1 MDHPRLELDF
11 HQVFERVTDAYVAL
25 DRDWRYT
32 YANAKAC
39 QLFGRAVGELIGRHI
54 WTEFPEGAGQP
65 FHHAYEQA
73 MAEQRPLQIEAFYP
87 PYNRWFENRIYPSAD
102 GLTIYFHD
110 ITERKRA
117 EQLDA
122 GQHEILEG
130 IAAQRP
136 LVESLER
143 IARLHET
150 MNPGALC
157 SLLLL
162 DEDGRHVLHGAA
174 PSLPETYNRTLHGLE
189 IGEAHGSCG
198 TAAWHGERV
207 VVADIASHPYWEDY
221 RGSALA
227 HGLKACWS
235 TPVFGSHHEV
245 LGTFAVYFREPREP
259 REEELRSIDR
269 MLPITG
275 IAIES
280 ARLVERL
287 RARNRFFDMSQEI
300 FCILDPRS
308 ERLLQFNPSLPRLTG
323 YGTGEL
329 TLRSYREFLQPEDP
343 GDGSDPMVV
352 LGRSGERVHEFVN
365 RCRCRDGSERL
376 LEWVSFAAPDGLV
389 YAVARDITERR
400 RVQAELAHASSHD
413 PVTGLPQHL
422 ELGRALRAMLGDTPA
437 PVWVLV
443 IGLDRFQGVNESVG
457 HLAGDDVLRQLA
469 ARLQAALAGQGR
481 IARFAGD
488 EFVVTVAGLSADGAH
503 ALAERLRAAV
513 AEPVEGSD
521 YRLLLTASVGISHS
535 PDHGTDP
542 NNLLR
547 RAEAAM
553 NLAKREGRDRVSEF
567 SVEQMRDLEDRLV
580 MGNQLRDAIRHGEL
594 ELHYQ
599 PQYRAADRRLTGFE
613 ALLRWNSRNLGQVP
627 PARFIPI
634 AEALGL
640 MPEIGEWVL
649 DAACRQLRA
658 WLDRGHRDFTVA
670 VNVSAQQLQRHGLV
684 AQVGAA
690 LQRHNVPPAM
700 LDIEITESSFME
712 NVWRVQRTLAELKAL
727 GIKLSLD
734 DFGTGYSSL
743 AYLKQFPIDKLKIDQ
758 AFVRGLPTD
767 AADAAIVRTIIAM
780 AHELHMCVAAEG
792 VASQAQADFLAAVG
806 CDELQGNH
814 LGPALRVPQAE
825 ERFVDGG
832 VSQL

>member
-1 MDHPRLELDF
+1 
-11 HQVFERVTDAYVAL
+11 
-25 DRDWRYT
+25 
-32 YANAKAC
+32 
-39 QLFGRAVGELIGRHI
+39 
-54 WTEFPEGAGQP
+54 
-65 FHHAYEQA
+65 
-73 MAEQRPLQIEAFYP
+73 
-87 PYNRWFENRIYPSAD
+87 
-102 GLTIYFHD
+102 
-110 ITERKRA
+110 
-117 EQLDA
+117 
-122 GQHEILEG
+122 
-130 IAAQRP
+130 
-136 LVESLER
+136 
-143 IARLHET
+143 
-150 MNPGALC
+150 
-157 SLLLL
+157 
-162 DEDGRHVLHGAA
+162 
-174 PSLPETYNRTLHGLE
+174 
-189 IGEAHGSCG
+189 
-198 TAAWHGERV
+198 
-207 VVADIASHPYWEDY
+207 
-221 RGSALA
+221 
-227 HGLKACWS
+227 
-235 TPVFGSHHEV
+235 
-245 LGTFAVYFREPREP
+245 
-259 REEELRSIDR
+259 
-269 MLPITG
+269 
-275 IAIES
+275 
-280 ARLVERL
+280 
-287 RARNRFFDMSQEI
+287 
-300 FCILDPRS
+300 
-308 ERLLQFNPSLPRLTG
+308 
-323 YGTGEL
+323 
-329 TLRSYREFLQPEDP
+329 
-343 GDGSDPMVV
+343 MVV

-422 ELGRALRAMLGDTPA
+422 ELGQALRAMLEDASA

-503 ALAERLRAAV
+503 ALAGRLRAAV

-535 PDHGTDP
+535 PDHGIDP

-567 SVEQMRDLEDRLV
+567 SIEQMRDLEDRLV

-599 PQYRAADRRLTGFE
+599 PQYRAADSRLTGFE

-627 PARFIPI
+627 PARFISI

-658 WLDRGHRDFTVA
+658 WLDRGHRGFTVA

-690 LQRHNVPPAM
+690 LQRHDVPPAM

-727 GIKLSLD
+727 GIRLSLD

-758 AFVRGLPTD
+758 AFVHGLPTG
-767 AADAAIVRTIIAM
+767 AADAAIVRTIIAV
-780 AHELHMCVAAEG
+780 AHELRMHVAAEG
-792 VASQAQADFLAAVG
+792 VASRSQADFLAAAG

-814 LGPALRVPQAE
+814 LDPALRAAE
-825 ERFVDGG
+825 AVERLGPARV
-832 VSQL
+832 

>member
-1 MDHPRLELDF
+1 MDQPRLELDF
-11 HQVFERVTDAYVAL
+11 HQVFERVTDACMAL

-32 YANAKAC
+32 YLNATACKLFERKAE
-39 QLFGRAVGELIGRHI
+39 ELIGRRI
-54 WTEFPEGAGQP
+54 WTEFPEGVGQP
-65 FHHAYEQA
+65 FHCAYEKA
-73 MAEQRPLQIEAFYP
+73 MAEQRPQQIEAFYP
-87 PYNRWFENRIYPSAD
+87 PFNRWFENRIYPSAD
-102 GLTIYFHD
+102 GLTIYFRD
-110 ITERKRA
+110 VTERRRA
-117 EQLDA
+117 EQLAA

-130 IAAQRP
+130 VAAQRP
-136 LVESLER
+136 LAESLER
-143 IARLHET
+143 IARLYET

-162 DEDGRHVLHGAA
+162 GDDGRHVLHGAA
-174 PSLPETYNRTLHGLE
+174 PSLPDAYSRALHGLE
-189 IGEAHGSCG
+189 IGEARGSCG
-198 TAAWHGERV
+198 TAAWRRERV
-207 VVADIASHPYWEDY
+207 VVADIATHPYWENY
-221 RGSALA
+221 KSLALM

-235 TPVFGSHHEV
+235 TPVLGSGGQV

-259 REEELRSIDR
+259 REEELRSIDS

-280 ARLVERL
+280 ERL
-287 RARNRFFDMSQEI
+287 LGRLREHNRFFELSQEI

-323 YGTGEL
+323 YGAGEL
-329 TLRSYREFLQPEDP
+329 ASRSYREFLLPWNP
-343 GDGSDPMVV
+343 GDSSDPM
-352 LGRSGERVHEFVN
+352 LAKNRSGEQTHEFVN

-389 YAVARDITERR
+389 YAVARDITERY
-400 RVQAELAHASSHD
+400 RVEAELAHASSHD

-422 ELGRALRAMLGDTPA
+422 LLGRELRDMLKDTA
-437 PVWVLV
+437 TPVWVLV

-457 HLAGDDVLRQLA
+457 HLAGDDVLRRLA
-469 ARLQAALAGQGR
+469 DRLQSALAGQGR
-481 IARFAGD
+481 VARFAGD
-488 EFVVTVAGLSADGAH
+488 EFVVTAAGLSADGGH

-513 AEPVEGSD
+513 AEPVEGSN

-553 NLAKREGRDRVSEF
+553 NQAKREGRDRVYEF

-580 MGNQLRDAIRHGEL
+580 MGNQLRDAVRHGEL
-594 ELHYQ
+594 ELYYQ
-599 PQYRAADRRLTGFE
+599 PQYRAADCRLTGFE
-613 ALLRWNSRNLGQVP
+613 ALLRWNSRQLGRVP

-649 DAACRQLRA
+649 DAACRQVRA
-658 WLDRGHRDFTVA
+658 WLDHGHRGFTVA
-670 VNVSAQQLQRHGLV
+670 VNMSAQQVQRPGLV

-690 LQRHNVPPAM
+690 LQRHAVPAAM
-700 LDIEITESSFME
+700 LDVEITESSFME

-727 GIKLSLD
+727 GIRLSLD

-758 AFVRGLPTD
+758 AFVRGLPAD

-792 VASQAQADFLAAVG
+792 VAGEAQADFLTGAG

-814 LGPALRVPQAE
+814 LGPALSVQQAG
-825 ERFVDGG
+825 ERFDEGRA
-832 VSQL
+832 